1 MRWRQ
6 TCTLDTWMSIWAP
19 PRAYSSYRAWLIRQL
34 GGWTCQ
40 SGSTRSEAAARDTS
54 WPSRSHFI
62 LPSSGG
68 KQLLSVQDD
77 SSWTPGDPFPNLVP
91 TTNDPPSEFMVLAF
105 DSTSRWSEEFNVGT
119 VRLEVHASGVHYI
132 CGTIIALTVENE
144 SGEAEKREDVP
155 IDAGCGYASV
165 VSAGR
170 RLSAHTAL
178 APPQLLS
185 SAAARRGLDV

>member
-1 MRWRQ
+1 
-6 TCTLDTWMSIWAP
+6 
-19 PRAYSSYRAWLIRQL
+19 
-34 GGWTCQ
+34 
-40 SGSTRSEAAARDTS
+40 
-54 WPSRSHFI
+54 
-62 LPSSGG
+62 
-68 KQLLSVQDD
+68 
-77 SSWTPGDPFPNLVP
+77 
-91 TTNDPPSEFMVLAF
+91 MVLAF

-185 SAAARRGLDV
+185 SAAARRRPRRLSSCHACSDGAQVHGDFDGDCKLDTNDALALQKFVQASSMSAWKAWLRGDGPQVPDPLSSLACEWVRKLSLIHI